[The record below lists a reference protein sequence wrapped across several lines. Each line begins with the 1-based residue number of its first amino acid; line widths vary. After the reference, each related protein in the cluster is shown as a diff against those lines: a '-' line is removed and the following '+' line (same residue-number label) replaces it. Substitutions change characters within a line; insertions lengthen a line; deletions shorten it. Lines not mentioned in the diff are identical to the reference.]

1 MNCQTCTNP
10 TKHFIGMWDGENG
23 TSGYIFDCENISCE
37 IKKKNCEMAMSQKKI
52 IDKVIQK
59 NTSNGISM
67 LKIKMQRKSL
77 EITLTKMARE
87 LGISPSKYSNYET
100 CREPLPVELR
110 DRIEGVFKEQ
120 KGGYMGEILRKYG
133 RNK

>member
-37 IKKKNCEMAMSQKKI
+37 IKKKNCEMAMLQKKI
-52 IDKVIQK
+52 IDKVVQE
-59 NTSNGISM
+59 NSSNDISM

-77 EITLTKMARE
+77 EITVAKMARA
-87 LGISPSKYSNYET
+87 LGVSASGYCNYET

-110 DRIEGVFKEQ
+110 DRIEEVFREV
-120 KGGYMGEILRKYG
+120 YNNAR
-133 RNK
+133 

>member
-10 TKHFIGMWDGENG
+10 TKHPIGFWDGEKSHG
-23 TSGYIFDCENISCE
+23 QIFNCDNQACIIKQENIE
-37 IKKKNCEMAMSQKKI
+37 KALAIEEEKRKNSIENTRN
-52 IDKVIQK
+52 KVFMELVK
-59 NTSNGISM
+59 SRRLSLGIT
-67 LKIKMQRKSL
+67 IA
-77 EITLTKMARE
+77 KMARE
-87 LGISPSKYSNYET
+87 LSITPSAYSNYET

-110 DRIEGVFKEQ
+110 DRVEGVFEEQ